1 MARINPK
8 FLPRYKTDWTSG
20 TSLIASHNLGGEDIL
35 VQVVDKN
42 TSQMILVDTVE
53 FTDSNTVT
61 LTASEAP
68 TGLGWRVIMLK
79 L

>member
-1 MARINPK
+1 MAK
-8 FLPRYKTDWTSG
+8 FDSKYLMKHKEDWTSG
-20 TSLIASHNLGGEDIL
+20 LSKIITHNLNSEDIL
-35 VQVVDKN
+35 VQITNKNNNQLIMVDA
-42 TSQMILVDTVE
+42 VE

-68 TGLGWRVIMLK
+68 SGSGWRVIMLK